1 MNRLLYILFFAMLV
15 SCQNEQQKT
24 ESTNGETE
32 WIDPNTIQQGP
43 IIRDSLTPG
52 QIENIEYL
60 YNTFKE
66 VDPTSQ
72 EKWIEDFMRD
82 KNPDR
87 EIEIWMMMANAY
99 NSYLKKSEF
108 DIEVKKEVYQIV
120 LMRSSAPEDEVLTH
134 MKLVHLSEKEAKEIM
149 QAYKLDAKPI
159 RVIEE

>member
-1 MNRLLYILFFAMLV
+1 MKKLLYILFFSVLV
-15 SCQNEQQKT
+15 SCQNGQQKI
-24 ESTNGETE
+24 ESTNGEAE

-43 IIRDSLTPG
+43 IIRDSLTSN

-82 KNPDR
+82 QNPDR

-99 NSYLKKSEF
+99 NSYLQKNEF

-134 MKLVHLSEKEAKEIM
+134 MELKHLSEKEARKVM
-149 QAYKLDAKPI
+149 QAYKLEAKPI
-159 RVIEE
+159 RVIGE